1 MNERLLS
8 KLRQVTLR
16 DIGHLF
22 LFLAA
27 LLPSAIFKMR
37 RPDLWLICESANEAR
52 DNGYWLFRFL
62 CRERPQ
68 VDAVYAICRTSPDYA
83 KVASLGQVVE
93 YGSFRHWVYYLAAK
107 VNLSSQ
113 KSGKPN
119 AAVCYLLEVVLGV
132 WKNRRVF
139 LQHGVTTNDLPFLY
153 REKAKFSLFCC
164 SAPRELEWVRNRF
177 GYPPEAVQ
185 MVGLCRFDALHGLV
199 PDQKLVLILPTW
211 RMYLQRQH
219 GAAAQM
225 SFLHSRYYAC
235 WEQLLHAEAFAS
247 LLQAHGKHAIFLMHR
262 NMQAFEGI
270 FTGCAPCIDIVR
282 WEDVDVSA
290 LIRQAGTLVTDYSS
304 IQMDFGYLERP
315 LIYYQ
320 FDQEEFRR
328 SHLAQGYFRYE
339 EDGFGPVCK
348 TAAEVLT
355 ALSEVFERGCQME
368 PAYRKRVEQFYTLRD
383 TQNCERTYDAV
394 VKLLENHGEDHQ

>member
-119 AAVCYLLEVVLGV
+119 AAVCYLL
-132 WKNRRVF
+132 R
-139 LQHGVTTNDLPFLY
+139 
-153 REKAKFSLFCC
+153 SS
-164 SAPRELEWVRNRF
+164 SAPGR
-177 GYPPEAVQ
+177 
-185 MVGLCRFDALHGLV
+185 
-199 PDQKLVLILPTW
+199 T
-211 RMYLQRQH
+211 
-219 GAAAQM
+219 GAC
-225 SFLHSRYYAC
+225 FC
-235 WEQLLHAEAFAS
+235 
-247 LLQAHGKHAIFLMHR
+247 
-262 NMQAFEGI
+262 N
-270 FTGCAPCIDIVR
+270 
-282 WEDVDVSA
+282 
-290 LIRQAGTLVTDYSS
+290 
-304 IQMDFGYLERP
+304 
-315 LIYYQ
+315 
-320 FDQEEFRR
+320 
-328 SHLAQGYFRYE
+328 
-339 EDGFGPVCK
+339 
-348 TAAEVLT
+348 TA
-355 ALSEVFERGCQME
+355 
-368 PAYRKRVEQFYTLRD
+368 
-383 TQNCERTYDAV
+383 
-394 VKLLENHGEDHQ
+394 

>member
-1 MNERLLS
+1 
-8 KLRQVTLR
+8 
-16 DIGHLF
+16 
-22 LFLAA
+22 
-27 LLPSAIFKMR
+27 
-37 RPDLWLICESANEAR
+37 
-52 DNGYWLFRFL
+52 
-62 CRERPQ
+62 
-68 VDAVYAICRTSPDYA
+68 
-83 KVASLGQVVE
+83 
-93 YGSFRHWVYYLAAK
+93 
-107 VNLSSQ
+107 
-113 KSGKPN
+113 
-119 AAVCYLLEVVLGV
+119 
-132 WKNRRVF
+132 
-139 LQHGVTTNDLPFLY
+139 
-153 REKAKFSLFCC
+153 
-164 SAPRELEWVRNRF
+164 
-177 GYPPEAVQ
+177 
-185 MVGLCRFDALHGLV
+185 
-199 PDQKLVLILPTW
+199 
-211 RMYLQRQH
+211 
-219 GAAAQM
+219 
-225 SFLHSRYYAC
+225 
-235 WEQLLHAEAFAS
+235 
-247 LLQAHGKHAIFLMHR
+247 
-262 NMQAFEGI
+262 MQAFEGI

-348 TAAEVLT
+348 KAAEVLT

>member
-16 DIGHLF
+16 DIVHLF

-139 LQHGVTTNDLPFLY
+139 LQHGVIMNDLPFLY

-185 MVGLCRFDALHGLV
+185 MVRCRFCTAVIMRVGSSCCTPRHLRRCCRPMASTRSFSCTAICGRLRV
-199 PDQKLVLILPTW
+199 SLP
-211 RMYLQRQH
+211 
-219 GAAAQM
+219 AARPV
-225 SFLHSRYYAC
+225 STLYA
-235 WEQLLHAEAFAS
+235 
-247 LLQAHGKHAIFLMHR
+247 G
-262 NMQAFEGI
+262 
-270 FTGCAPCIDIVR
+270 
-282 WEDVDVSA
+282 
-290 LIRQAGTLVTDYSS
+290 
-304 IQMDFGYLERP
+304 
-315 LIYYQ
+315 
-320 FDQEEFRR
+320 
-328 SHLAQGYFRYE
+328 
-339 EDGFGPVCK
+339 
-348 TAAEVLT
+348 
-355 ALSEVFERGCQME
+355 
-368 PAYRKRVEQFYTLRD
+368 
-383 TQNCERTYDAV
+383 RT
-394 VKLLENHGEDHQ
+394 